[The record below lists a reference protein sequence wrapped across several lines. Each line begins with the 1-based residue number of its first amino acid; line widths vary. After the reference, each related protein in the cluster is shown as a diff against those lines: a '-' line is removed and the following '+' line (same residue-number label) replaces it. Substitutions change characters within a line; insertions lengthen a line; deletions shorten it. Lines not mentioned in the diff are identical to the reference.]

1 MLRKIVD
8 IKNVRDHPHIEN
20 NKFDNK
26 FNRQIFLRGY
36 APIIH
41 MHLRSGRGESTRK
54 AHDDH
59 IPILAVVLNVTAMDV
74 E

>member
-1 MLRKIVD
+1 
-8 IKNVRDHPHIEN
+8 
-20 NKFDNK
+20 
-26 FNRQIFLRGY
+26 
-36 APIIH
+36 